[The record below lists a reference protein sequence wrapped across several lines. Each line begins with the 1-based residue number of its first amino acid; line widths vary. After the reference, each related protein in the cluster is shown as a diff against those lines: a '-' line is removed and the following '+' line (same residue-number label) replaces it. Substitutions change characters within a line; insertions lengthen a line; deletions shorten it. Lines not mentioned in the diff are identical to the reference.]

1 MLETVSPNLI
11 HQYQTTTPSGLSLL
25 LANRRVELLGPS
37 SRDAFLLSSPDSSL
51 SPAPQPRNEPIDLG
65 TPLPPVRPSSQM
77 PGPEDPPPQSPEEA
91 PLLTHNTVPHISYSS
106 VEAGLSRLP
115 SKSKFR
121 IKLASASETA
131 YARSGDLLMT
141 CVRSLPAVL
150 LGVLLNTLDGVSY
163 GLIIFP
169 TSGVFA
175 DLGGL
180 GVSMF
185 FVSTIIAQ
193 LVYSFGGSNFAGAN
207 GSMMIEVVPFFHIIA
222 TSLASEI
229 GEGRPHEV
237 IATTLAAFAFSS
249 ILTGLTFFLLGVLRL
264 GVLIGFFPRHI
275 LIGCIGGVGVF
286 LIITGLTVSTGLEDE
301 NFSLSYGM
309 FEWLFLNF
317 HNLALWLPAFS
328 LAVLLRIITHKFHH
342 QLIFPTYFIII
353 PVVFYIVVGIGR
365 FNLGELREAGWLFT
379 TGGSKD
385 PWYKFYT
392 LFDFKAIQW
401 GPFWN
406 VFPTQLALLFFNILH
421 PPLNVPA
428 LCKSVSL
435 NEDIDTNKELVAH
448 GYSNLFSGMFGTVP
462 NYLVYVNTLLFY
474 RVGGTTRVA
483 GFMLAG
489 ATTLLLI
496 IGTGPISYVPVMLV
510 GALIFVL
517 GIDLV
522 KEALWDTRNRVNKLE
537 YLTIVSIMITMT
549 VWDFVF
555 GVLFGIVASCFFF
568 VVQNSQQNSIRALHT
583 GETAMSTV
591 RRPSAHRSYLREV
604 SKQTTIVRLQGFL
617 FFGTITNVE
626 ESIRNLVEDN
636 SWRQNPIRFLVVDL
650 SLVYGVD
657 MSAAEAFVR
666 LQRLLSSK
674 MVVLVFCGF
683 RMDSTVGKSLSN
695 VGLFN
700 MEYVECFLTCNDAME
715 WSENV
720 YLRAWFS
727 SQKEESVSPLA
738 LPGRQG
744 GMSLDPITLAS
755 SPRRSHLQ
763 DVGQRT
769 FGRGQSPEQSCREPV
784 NTIAKAFSYDSEFDP
799 EQFKPLVN
807 YLERLTLPE
816 GHVLFKQGDIPDA
829 LYIIESGVLRAL
841 YQFAEHSPTI
851 EESMVPG
858 TLAGE
863 LTGLSGLERNATVLV
878 ERDAVVW
885 KLSREKLKA
894 LEQEQP
900 ELARIFTR
908 LVMRAAKVDYD
919 ILLSAL
925 ATK

>member
-1 MLETVSPNLI
+1 MFRIQLSSASKTARDR
-11 HQYQTTTPSGLSLL
+11 SG
-25 LANRRVELLGPS
+25 ELL
-37 SRDAFLLSSPDSSL
+37 
-51 SPAPQPRNEPIDLG
+51 
-65 TPLPPVRPSSQM
+65 V
-77 PGPEDPPPQSPEEA
+77 
-91 PLLTHNTVPHISYSS
+91 
-106 VEAGLSRLP
+106 
-115 SKSKFR
+115 
-121 IKLASASETA
+121 
-131 YARSGDLLMT
+131 T

-150 LGVLLNTLDGVSY
+150 LGVLLNILDGVSY

-169 TSGVFA
+169 TSGMFA

-185 FVSTIIAQ
+185 FVSTVIAQ
-193 LVYSFGGSNFAGAN
+193 LVYSSGKSGFAGAN

-249 ILTGLTFFLLGVLRL
+249 ILTGLTFFLLGALRL
-264 GVLIGFFPRHI
+264 GALIGFFPRHI

-286 LIITGLTVSTGLEDE
+286 LIVTGCAVCTGLKDED
-301 NFSLSYGM
+301 FSLSYRM
-309 FEWLFLNF
+309 LQWLFLNL
-317 HNLALWLPAFS
+317 HNLVLWLPAFC
-328 LAVLLRIITHKFHH
+328 LAILLRVITHKYHH
-342 QLIFPTYFIII
+342 QLIFPAYFLLI
-353 PVVFYIVVGIGR
+353 PIVFYVIVAIGR
-365 FNLGELREAGWLFT
+365 LNLGELRAAGWLFT
-379 TGGSKD
+379 TGGSND

-392 LFDFKAIQW
+392 LFDFRAIQW

-406 VFPTQLALLFFNILH
+406 AFPTQLALLFFNILH

-428 LCKSVSL
+428 LSVSL
-435 NEDIDTNKELVAH
+435 NEDVDTNKELVAH
-448 GYSNLFSGMFGTVP
+448 GYSNLLAGMFGTVP

-489 ATTLLLI
+489 ATALLLV
-496 IGTGPISYVPVMLV
+496 IGTGPISYIPVMLV

-537 YLTIVSIMITMT
+537 YLTIVSIMIAMT
-549 VWDFVF
+549 VWDFVA

-568 VVQNSQQNSIRALHT
+568 VVQNSQHNSIRALHT

-591 RRPSAHRSYLREV
+591 RRPSAHRAYLREV

-626 ESIRNLVEDN
+626 ESIRGLVEGD
-636 SWRQNPIRFLVVDL
+636 SWAQNPIRFLVVDL

-657 MSAAEAFVR
+657 MSAAEGFVR

-683 RMDSTVGKSLSN
+683 RVDSSVGKSLSS
-695 VGLFN
+695 VGLFDE
-700 MEYVECFLTCNDAME
+700 EYVECFETCNDVME

-727 SQKEESVSPLA
+727 VQKEGSTSALA

-744 GMSLDPITLAS
+744 GISLDPITLAG
-755 SPRRSHLQ
+755 SPRLSHLH
-763 DVGQRT
+763 DAGQRT
-769 FGRGQSPEQSCREPV
+769 FCKASTDLSSPPGSPEQPGREPAH
-784 NTIAKAFSYDSEFDP
+784 TIAKAFSYNPEFDA

-807 YLERLTLPE
+807 YLERQTLPE
-816 GHVLFKQGDIPDA
+816 GHVLFKQGDVSDA

-841 YQFAEHSPTI
+841 YRFAEHSPTI

-885 KLSREKLKA
+885 KLSREKLKV
-894 LEQEQP
+894 LEREQP
-900 ELARIFTR
+900 DLARVFTR
-908 LVMRAAKVDYD
+908 LISLILSAAAKVDYD

-925 ATK
+925 ATR